1 MDTPLPATG
10 QFIKYPSRY
19 ISNATREF
27 DTSFWDD
34 LWIIS
39 NYDPDYSGSTAES
52 LQGNMK
58 KTSVLLADRHPAL
71 TESIRDLLE
80 AMFDAVVMV
89 SDEKSLIET
98 LDRFGP
104 DLVIVDL
111 EMPVTR
117 VQNVAALLNQYN
129 PEQKFIV
136 LSTHKGSELIDICK
150 SSGALGCILKHSS
163 ADNLIKAVEAVQ
175 NGGTFFST

>member
-1 MDTPLPATG
+1 
-10 QFIKYPSRY
+10 
-19 ISNATREF
+19 
-27 DTSFWDD
+27 
-34 LWIIS
+34 
-39 NYDPDYSGSTAES
+39 
-52 LQGNMK
+52 MK
-58 KTSVLLADRHPAL
+58 KTSVLLADRNPAL
-71 TESIRDLLE
+71 VESIRDLLGS
-80 AMFDAVVMV
+80 MFDTVVMV
-89 SDEKSLIET
+89 SDENSLIET
-98 LDRFGP
+98 LNRFGP

-117 VQNVAALLNQYN
+117 VQNVASLLNQFN

-136 LSTHKGSELIDICK
+136 LINHKGSELIDICK